1 MSKSTPLSLHVPE
14 PISRPGDK
22 PNFDYI
28 NVPEAGATRRP
39 ETDSAPENMHDL
51 AFGLVRVLDD
61 EGNATGPWNTDHS
74 DEFLINGLRVMLK
87 TRIFDDRMFMAQRQG
102 KTSFYAQC
110 RGEEAIA
117 CAQKMAL
124 DKGDMC
130 FPTYRQQGL
139 LIAQDFPIVK
149 MINQVYS
156 NSKDKLE
163 GHALP
168 ICYSEREA
176 DFFTIS
182 GNLATQ
188 FIQAVGWAMASAIK
202 GDSKI
207 ASAWIGDG
215 STAESDFHAALV
227 FASVYKPPVVLN
239 VVNNQWAISS
249 FQGLAGGQAANFA
262 CRGHGFNIPSL
273 RVDGNDFLA
282 VYAASQWAI
291 ERARN
296 NLGPTIIEWLTYRAG
311 AHTTSD
317 DPTKY
322 RPIDE
327 HKSWPLG
334 DPIDRLQQHM
344 IKKGIWDE
352 DRHQQMI
359 KDLKAEVKAAAK
371 EAESYG
377 TLGKGP
383 VPGVDEMFHHVY
395 KEMPPHL
402 RKQRQELGV

>member
-1 MSKSTPLSLHVPE
+1 MSNSSPLSLHVPE
-14 PISRPGDK
+14 PISRPGDT

-28 NVPEAGATRRP
+28 SVPEAGETRRP
-39 ETDSAPENMHDL
+39 DVNSTPEKMHDL

-61 EGNATGPWNTDHS
+61 DGNATGPWNDEYD
-74 DEFLINGLRVMLK
+74 DEFLIKGLRVMLK

-110 RGEEAIA
+110 FGEEAIA

-124 DKGDMC
+124 NKGDMC

-139 LIAQDFPIVK
+139 LIAQDFPIVE

-168 ICYSEREA
+168 ICYSERDA
-176 DFFTIS
+176 DFFTVS

-188 FIQAVGWAMASAIK
+188 YIQAVGWAMASAIK
-202 GDSKI
+202 GDSRI

-227 FASVYKPPVVLN
+227 FASVYKPPVVMN

-282 VYAASQWAI
+282 VHAASKWAI
-291 ERARN
+291 DRARS

-322 RPIDE
+322 RPVDE

-334 DPIDRLQQHM
+334 DPIDRLKAHL

-352 DRHQQMI
+352 ARHETMT
-359 KDLKAEVKAAAK
+359 KELKGEVKAAAK